1 MWNRNGDG
9 FVNIRPIADADLVE
23 VQRVAQVTWFHTYKE
38 IYPEKAILTFLS
50 QAYSLDRLRDSLRT
64 DSNKPHRLFY
74 VVADEDC
81 IVGYGELV
89 ERGYAEYELT
99 RIYLLPAFQGKGI
112 GKRLLNQL
120 INDVS
125 PLRRLIAW
133 VEKENGGGR
142 SFYESMQ
149 FYVEEERE
157 DHFFGTVTHLLKY
170 AREWE

>member
-1 MWNRNGDG
+1 M
-9 FVNIRPIADADLVE
+9 NIRPISDADLVE
-23 VQRVAQVTWFHTYKE
+23 VQRVAQVTWFHAYKE
-38 IYPEKAILTFLS
+38 IYPEKTILTFLS

-64 DSNKPHRLFY
+64 DSNKPRRLFY
-74 VVADEDC
+74 EVADEDGM
-81 IVGYGELV
+81 VGYGELV

-99 RIYLLPAFQGKGI
+99 WIYLLPEFQGKGI
-112 GKRLLNQL
+112 GKRLLRQL

-125 PLRRLIAW
+125 PLRRMFAW

-149 FYVEEERE
+149 FHVEEEIE

-170 AREWE
+170 VRKWE